1 MLESVQA
8 TLNRT
13 NDADVI
19 AISLSLTVKDIL
31 CEIAELT
38 TLETYDFFNL
48 TLYRSTPCDDITT
61 EQFNESSVAA
71 AEKRGKELL

>member
-13 NDADVI
+13 ENDDII
-19 AISLSLTVKDIL
+19 ALSLSLTVKDIL